1 MLGISMIMMPIM
13 TNGLNQL
20 PTRLNPHGT
29 AVNNTLNQVAGAIGT
44 AIFVSLMNSHAKSS
58 IAEQMS
64 KVDLTSITEL
74 EKAQIQQLGLLD
86 GIQFAFL
93 IASITTVAALILSL
107 FIKRVDVSKEAVA
120 KLEAE
125 DATGSK

>member
-1 MLGISMIMMPIM
+1 
-13 TNGLNQL
+13 
-20 PTRLNPHGT
+20 
-29 AVNNTLNQVAGAIGT
+29 
-44 AIFVSLMNSHAKSS
+44 MNSHAKSS

-64 KVDLTSITEL
+64 NVDLTTITEL

-86 GIQFAFL
+86 GIQFAFQ

-125 DATGSK
+125 DATSSK